1 MDTKKT
7 MVRGEL
13 VLPVIIVMNSFGVV
27 LMLYSGT
34 GISAISSMTYALSEV
49 LPVFSLG
56 TWTYIFQSA
65 LVLSLMILR
74 KRFVLQYL
82 LSFGVGFA
90 FGLMMDVHKEW
101 MQVLPLA
108 APFRVFYFA
117 ASYLIICMG
126 VALSNRCK
134 MPIIPTDLFP
144 KELSDITGTAFS
156 RIKVSFDLI
165 CVVITAVL
173 TLVCLGGISGLGI
186 GTLLSAL
193 TMGKVIGRMDG
204 WMDRH
209 VEFVTY
215 QMRRHGRRR
224 LRVTVHSALRS
235 AARHPSSK
243 IAAVG
248 IQHLA

>member
-1 MDTKKT
+1 MDAKKT
-7 MVRGEL
+7 LVRGEL
-13 VLPVIIVMNSFGVV
+13 ILPLIIVMNSFGVV

-34 GISAISSMTYALSEV
+34 GISAVSSMTYALSEV
-49 LPVFSLG
+49 LPIFSLG

-65 LVLSLMILR
+65 LLISLMVLR
-74 KRFVLQYL
+74 KRFMPQYL

-101 MQVLPLA
+101 IQVLPTA
-108 APFRVFYFA
+108 VPFRVFYFVV
-117 ASYLIICMG
+117 SYLLICVG

-156 RIKVSFDLI
+156 RIKMSFDLI

-193 TMGKVIGRMDG
+193 TMGKVIGSMDG

-209 VEFVTY
+209 VEFVTH
-215 QMRRHGRRR
+215 QMRGHGRRR
-224 LRVTVHSALRS
+224 LR
-235 AARHPSSK
+235 
-243 IAAVG
+243 
-248 IQHLA
+248 LA

>member
-1 MDTKKT
+1 
-7 MVRGEL
+7 
-13 VLPVIIVMNSFGVV
+13 
-27 LMLYSGT
+27 
-34 GISAISSMTYALSEV
+34 MTYALSEV

-74 KRFVLQYL
+74 KKFVPQYL
-82 LSFGVGFA
+82 LSFGVGFT
-90 FGLMMDVHKEW
+90 FGMMMDVHKEW

-108 APFRVFYFA
+108 VPFRVFYFL
-117 ASYLIICMG
+117 ASYLIICTG

-144 KELSDITGTAFS
+144 KELSDI
-156 RIKVSFDLI
+156 KVSFDLI
-165 CVVITAVL
+165 CVVVTAVL
-173 TLVCLGGISGLGI
+173 TFVCLGGISGLGI

-215 QMRRHGRRR
+215 QMKRHGRRR
-224 LRVTVHSALRS
+224 LR
-235 AARHPSSK
+235 
-243 IAAVG
+243 
-248 IQHLA
+248 LA

>member
-1 MDTKKT
+1 MNTNKT
-7 MVRGEL
+7 FLRGEL
-13 VLPVIIVMNSFGVV
+13 VLPLIIIMNSFGVV

-56 TWTYIFQSA
+56 TWTYIFQS
-65 LVLSLMILR
+65 VLIIILMVLR
-74 KRFVLQYL
+74 KRFMPKYL

-90 FGLMMDVHKEW
+90 FGLMVDLHKEW
-101 MQVLPLA
+101 IQVLPTA

-117 ASYLIICMG
+117 VSYMIICMG

-156 RIKVSFDLI
+156 KIKVSFDII
-165 CVVITAVL
+165 CVTATAVL

-186 GTLLSAL
+186 GTLLSAF
-193 TMGKVIGRMDG
+193 TMGKVIGKIGEWMDG
-204 WMDRH
+204 H

-215 QMRRHGRRR
+215 QMKGHSLRTGHSRHSRHKLR
-224 LRVTVHSALRS
+224 LA
-235 AARHPSSK
+235 
-243 IAAVG
+243 
-248 IQHLA
+248 